1 MKVFGALLVV
11 ILVASCPLFGQAD
24 DPNAGLDAWREAMAE
39 YNRQA
44 ELQRQRYAADR
55 DLWQSQF
62 EEATRPLSTGRKILM
77 GLQYA
82 GDKALT
88 GLVNYYSNRA
98 AIRSEMGRFDQRFD
112 ALRGDVLDSRNRI
125 LSGVE
130 GSRTDVLAGI
140 ASSRTDVLAGIA
152 GSRTDVLAGIASSRT
167 DVLAGIAGST
177 NHILAGIGETETR
190 IRTDMGQ
197 AATRIVTGITDS
209 EGRILT
215 GITDSEGRVLTGITD
230 SEDRVRTG
238 ITDSEGR
245 ILTPTD
251 EGDTVTATLTSIGN
265 TVDRN
270 QELLDELKQLT
281 LPLCSSPFGS
291 TSQVPCRD

>member
-1 MKVFGALLVV
+1 MKVFGTLLAV

-24 DPNAGLDAWREAMAE
+24 NPNAGLDAWREAMAE

-44 ELQRQRYAADR
+44 EEQRQLYAADR
-55 DLWQSQF
+55 DLWQAQF
-62 EEATRPLSTGRKILM
+62 EEATRPLSTGKKILM
-77 GLQYA
+77 GLAYA

-88 GLVNYYSNRA
+88 GVVNYYSNRA

-125 LSGVE
+125 LAGVE
-130 GSRTDVLAGI
+130 G
-140 ASSRTDVLAGIA
+140 SRTDVLAGIA
-152 GSRTDVLAGIASSRT
+152 GSRTDVLAGIA
-167 DVLAGIAGST
+167 GSA
-177 NHILAGIGETETR
+177 NDILAGIGNSETN
-190 IRTDMGQ
+190 ILSGITDSEGRV
-197 AATRIVTGITDS
+197 TTGITDS

-215 GITDSEGRVLTGITD
+215 GMGEAATGIVTGITDSEGRILTGITD

-245 ILTPTD
+245 ILTPTG
-251 EGDTVTATLTSIGN
+251 EGETVTETLTSIGN
-265 TVDRN
+265 KVDRN
-270 QELLDELKQLT
+270 KDLLDELKQLT

-291 TSQVPCRD
+291 TSRMPCRD

>member
-1 MKVFGALLVV
+1 MKVFGTLLVV

-24 DPNAGLDAWREAMAE
+24 NPNAGLDAWREAMAE

-44 ELQRQRYAADR
+44 DLQRQQYNADR
-55 DLWQSQF
+55 DLWQAQF

-125 LSGVE
+125 LAGVE
-130 GSRTDVLAGI
+130 G
-140 ASSRTDVLAGIA
+140 SRTDVLAGIA
-152 GSRTDVLAGIASSRT
+152 GSRTDVLAGIAGSRTDVLAGIAGSRT

-177 NHILAGIGETETR
+177 NDILAGIGNSETN
-190 IRTDMGQ
+190 ILS
-197 AATRIVTGITDS
+197 GITDS
-209 EGRILT
+209 EGRVRT
-215 GITDSEGRVLTGITD
+215 GITDSEGRVRTGITD

-238 ITDSEGR
+238 ITDSEDR
-245 ILTPTD
+245 ILTPTG
-251 EGDTVTATLTSIGN
+251 EGDTVTETLTSIGN
-265 TVDRN
+265 KVDRN
-270 QELLDELKQLT
+270 KELLDELKQLT

-291 TSQVPCRD
+291 TSQMPCRD

>member
-1 MKVFGALLVV
+1 MKVFGTLLAV

-24 DPNAGLDAWREAMAE
+24 NPNAGLDAWREAMAE
-39 YNRQA
+39 YNRQT
-44 ELQRQRYAADR
+44 EFQRQQYNADR
-55 DLWQSQF
+55 DLWQAQF

-125 LSGVE
+125 LAGVE
-130 GSRTDVLAGI
+130 GSRTDVLSSIAG
-140 ASSRTDVLAGIA
+140 SRTDVLAGIA
-152 GSRTDVLAGIASSRT
+152 GSRTDVLAGIAGSRT

-177 NHILAGIGETETR
+177 NDILAGIGNSETN
-190 IRTDMGQ
+190 
-197 AATRIVTGITDS
+197 
-209 EGRILT
+209 ILS

-238 ITDSEGR
+238 ITDSEDR
-245 ILTPTD
+245 ILTPTG
-251 EGDTVTATLTSIGN
+251 EGDTVTETLTSIGN
-265 TVDRN
+265 KVDRN
-270 QELLDELKQLT
+270 KELLDELKQLT

-291 TSQVPCRD
+291 TSQMPCRD

>member
-1 MKVFGALLVV
+1 MKVFGTLLAV

-24 DPNAGLDAWREAMAE
+24 NPNAGLDAWREAMAE

-44 ELQRQRYAADR
+44 EEQRQLYAADR
-55 DLWQSQF
+55 DLWQAQF
-62 EEATRPLSTGRKILM
+62 EEATRPLSTGKKILM
-77 GLQYA
+77 GLAYA

-88 GLVNYYSNRA
+88 GVVNYYSNRA

-125 LSGVE
+125 LAGVE

-140 ASSRTDVLAGIA
+140 EGSRTDVLAGIA
-152 GSRTDVLAGIASSRT
+152 GSRTDVLAGIA
-167 DVLAGIAGST
+167 GSA
-177 NHILAGIGETETR
+177 NDILAGIGNSETNILSGITDSEGR
-190 IRTDMGQ
+190 ILTGMGE
-197 AATRIVTGITDS
+197 AATGIVTGITDS

-245 ILTPTD
+245 ILTPTG
-251 EGDTVTATLTSIGN
+251 EGETVTETLTSIGN
-265 TVDRN
+265 KVDRN
-270 QELLDELKQLT
+270 KDLLDELKQLT

-291 TSQVPCRD
+291 TQQMPCRD